1 MLTGVTF
8 EKAIDCWKKGRE
20 VIVID
25 RNSRTESGGYDNFPF
40 EELFRNVE
48 LLADVPAV
56 EDPDFKL
63 AVDQMIHDADP
74 QPGKPSGGGT
84 EQIVKNDIPAE
95 KPKKETALELS
106 AQGLGAPEIAK
117 ELDVPYSTVY
127 SCLNPEKCGKKKSA
141 GSRQKPAVQEMTPG
155 WNADR
160 EACKTCRYRPD
171 KGMSQRGMGC
181 DYLDLVGHSR
191 GCSVEDCDKYE
202 KGNRMEKK

>member
-8 EKAIDCWKKGRE
+8 EKAIDYWKKGRE

-25 RNSRTESGGYDNFPF
+25 RNSRTESGAYDNFPF

-56 EDPDFKL
+56 EDPDFKQ
-63 AVDQMIHDADP
+63 AVDQMVHDADP
-74 QPGKPSGGGT
+74 EPGKPSGGGT
-84 EQIVKNDIPAE
+84 EQSVKNDIPDG
-95 KPKKETALELS
+95 KPKKETALEL
-106 AQGLGAPEIAK
+106 ATQGLGAPEIAK

-127 SCLNPEKCGKKKSA
+127 YWLNPEKCGKKKSA
-141 GSRQKPAVQEMTPG
+141 GSRQKPDLKPG

-171 KGMSQRGMGC
+171 KRMAQRGIGC

-202 KGNRMEKK
+202 KGNRVKKNE

>member
-8 EKAIDCWKKGRE
+8 EKAIDYWKKGRE

-25 RNSRTESGGYDNFPF
+25 RSSKTESGGYDNFPF
-40 EELFRNVE
+40 EALFCNVE

-56 EDPDFKL
+56 EDPDFKQ
-63 AVDQMIHDADP
+63 AVDQMVHDTDP
-74 QPGKPSGGGT
+74 EPGKSSGGGT
-84 EQIVKNDIPAE
+84 EQIVKNDIPAG
-95 KPKKETALELS
+95 KPKKETALELA

-127 SCLNPEKCGKKKSA
+127 YWLNPEKCGKKKSA
-141 GSRQKPAVQEMTPG
+141 GSRQKTDLKPG

-160 EACKTCRYRPD
+160 GACKTCRYRPD

-202 KGNRMEKK
+202 KGNRMEKKDKR

>member
-1 MLTGVTF
+1 MLSDRERNAYSG
-8 EKAIDCWKKGRE
+8 ERNWKLRGS
-20 VIVID
+20 V
-25 RNSRTESGGYDNFPF
+25 
-40 EELFRNVE
+40 
-48 LLADVPAV
+48 LL
-56 EDPDFKL
+56 
-63 AVDQMIHDADP
+63 
-74 QPGKPSGGGT
+74 
-84 EQIVKNDIPAE
+84 
-95 KPKKETALELS
+95 
-106 AQGLGAPEIAK
+106 GLGAPEIAK

-127 SCLNPEKCGKKKSA
+127 SWLNPEKCGKKKSA

-202 KGNRMEKK
+202 KGNRVKKNE